1 MFQGNSALPLMPY
14 HLEEFAKQFNG
25 GSSNTSDGNSIVKV
39 LHIDNT
45 LVFKKS
51 DGTRI
56 VVDLSGPGTDVDTVD
71 YILTQGAWVNTGYSS
86 NHSNRV
92 CTKNLVK
99 GKFYVKVKSGY
110 VIRAVY
116 SYPSVDG
123 GTGSMDADTSTS
135 RTEYTSNNDSLY
147 YGVTFA
153 KTDANADI
161 SPNEDI
167 VAEWY
172 FIE

>member
-1 MFQGNSALPLMPY
+1 MFQDNSALPLMPY

-25 GSSNTSDGNSIVKV
+25 GSNSSNGIIKV

-56 VVDLSGPGTDVDTVD
+56 VIDLSAPGTDVDTVD
-71 YILTQGAWVNTGYSS
+71 YVLTQGAWVNTGYSS

-92 CTKNLVK
+92 CTKDLVK
-99 GKFYVKVKSGY
+99 GKFYVKVNSGY

-116 SYPSVDG
+116 SYSSADG
-123 GTGSMDADTSTS
+123 GTGSMDADTSTT

-153 KTDANADI
+153 KTDAAANI
-161 SPNEDI
+161 SPDEDI

-172 FIE
+172 FVE

>member
-25 GSSNTSDGNSIVKV
+25 SSSTSGGNGIIKV

-56 VVDLSGPGTDVDTVD
+56 VVDLSVPGTDIDTVD
-71 YILTQGAWVNTGYSS
+71 CILTQGAWVNTGYSS

-92 CTKNLVK
+92 CTKDLVK
-99 GKFYVKVKSGY
+99 GKFYVKAKSGY

-116 SYPSVDG
+116 SYSSADG
-123 GTGSMDADTSTS
+123 GSGSMDADTSTS

-153 KTDANADI
+153 KTDASVDI
-161 SPNEDI
+161 SPSEDI

>member
-25 GSSNTSDGNSIVKV
+25 GSSTSGGNGIIKV
-39 LHIDNT
+39 LHMDNT

-56 VVDLSGPGTDVDTVD
+56 IVDLSSPGTDIDTVD
-71 YILTQGAWVNTGYSS
+71 YILTQGAWVNTGYASS
-86 NHSNRV
+86 HSNRV
-92 CTKNLVK
+92 CTKDLVK
-99 GKFYVKVKSGY
+99 GKFYVKAKSGY

-116 SYPSVDG
+116 SYSSADG
-123 GTGSMDADTSTS
+123 GTGSMDADTSTT

-161 SPNEDI
+161 SPSEGI

-172 FIE
+172 FTE

>member
-1 MFQGNSALPLMPY
+1 MFQDNNTLPLMPY

-25 GSSNTSDGNSIVKV
+25 DSSTSGGNGIIKV
-39 LHIDNT
+39 LHMDNT

-56 VVDLSGPGTDVDTVD
+56 VVDLSGPGTDIDTVD
-71 YILTQGAWVNTGYSS
+71 YVLTQGAWVNTGYSS

-92 CTKNLVK
+92 CTKDLVK
-99 GKFYVKVKSGY
+99 GKFYVKAKSGY
-110 VIRAVY
+110 IIRAVY
-116 SYPSVDG
+116 SYSSADG
-123 GTGSMDADTSTS
+123 GTGSMDADTSTT

-153 KTDANADI
+153 KTDASVDI
-161 SPNEDI
+161 SPSEDI

-172 FIE
+172 FTE